1 MSRSSHMMRGVRR
14 LVFPGAL
21 AAVAALAATATVL
34 AAGGLSGDGADA
46 GASCTY
52 RLPAGASVDAATVAT
67 ALWVRTV
74 VLSEQPGCGYALG
87 SERLRGEVSRARW
100 LRGDIPVRPF
110 PSRYPATAYRD
121 ASPDPKVRQAVFVI
135 SRSPDA
141 IGTSPLLMIVGLSAP
156 DAGVGAYRVRL
167 VLDRD
172 ENWRVDHWWRVQI
185 SSRDL

>member
-1 MSRSSHMMRGVRR
+1 MMRRVRR
-14 LVFPGAL
+14 LAFPGAL
-21 AAVAALAATATVL
+21 AGVAALTATVTVL
-34 AAGGLSGDGADA
+34 VAGGVGGEDAAAADCA
-46 GASCTY
+46 Y
-52 RLPAGASVDAATVAT
+52 RLPAGASVDAATAAT
-67 ALWVRTV
+67 ALFVRTV

-87 SERLRGEVSRARW
+87 SDRLRDEVSRARW
-100 LRGDIPVRPF
+100 LQGDIPVRPF

-141 IGTSPLLMIVGLSAP
+141 IGTSPLVMIVGLSAP

-167 VLDRD
+167 VLDGH